1 MIFVENKK
9 CKPQTLKK
17 RHPNALVVDVTSTSP
32 DSSVRVLSPFYPHF
46 NVRIPFTSPE
56 EMTAT
61 CVEAVWQGLK
71 VFQSEDIDLGTLRN
85 ASMQNIKRRAMRFGQ
100 PLGHRKGIHGTELL
114 NYYDARMLI
123 YLPTYKWVLDN
134 IPTAHNAVM
143 RLKEMS
149 LTKDI
154 VLLDYNTNTEFR
166 DISKPISH
174 AGLIKLY
181 IEGVYPTYEQ
191 YPLPLSEEERL
202 AKKKDKKGKEVNTN
216 LELTLF

>member
-1 MIFVENKK
+1 MIYIENKK
-9 CKPQTLKK
+9 CKPLTLKK
-17 RHPNALVVDVTSTSP
+17 RHPNALVVDVTSTSSDP
-32 DSSVRVLSPFYPHF
+32 SMRVLSPFYPHY
-46 NVRIPFTSPE
+46 NVQIPFTSPE

-71 VFQSEDIDLGTLRN
+71 VFQSEDIDLGSLRN
-85 ASMQNIKRRAMRFGQ
+85 ASMQNIKRTARRFGQ
-100 PLGHRKGIHGTELL
+100 PLGHRKGINGTELL

-134 IPTAHNAVM
+134 IPSAHNAVM
-143 RLKEMS
+143 RLKDLS
-149 LTKDI
+149 LTNDI

-166 DISKPISH
+166 DISKPLSH

-191 YPLPLSEEERL
+191 YPLPLSEEERRAKTKSKNGKL
-202 AKKKDKKGKEVNTN
+202 ANTSF
-216 LELTLF
+216 ELTLF

>member
-32 DSSVRVLSPFYPHF
+32 DPSMRVLSPFYPHF

-85 ASMQNIKRRAMRFGQ
+85 ASMQNIKRTARRFGQ

-143 RLKEMS
+143 RLKELN
-149 LTKDI
+149 LTNDI

-202 AKKKDKKGKEVNTN
+202 AKKKDKKGKAVNTN

>member
-32 DSSVRVLSPFYPHF
+32 DSSVRVLSPFFPHF

-85 ASMQNIKRRAMRFGQ
+85 ASMQNIKRTARRFGQ

-191 YPLPLSEEERL
+191 YPLPLSDEEKL
-202 AKKKDKKGKEVNTN
+202 AKKKNKNGKHSNTN

>member
-85 ASMQNIKRRAMRFGQ
+85 ASMQNIKRTAMRFGQ

-154 VLLDYNTNTEFR
+154 VLLDYNTYTEFR

>member
-32 DSSVRVLSPFYPHF
+32 DSSVRVLSPFFPHF

-71 VFQSEDIDLGTLRN
+71 VFPSEDIDLGTLRN
-85 ASMQNIKRRAMRFGQ
+85 ASMQNIKRPARRFGQ

-191 YPLPLSEEERL
+191 YPLPLSDEEKL
-202 AKKKDKKGKEVNTN
+202 AKKKNKNGKHSNTN

>member
-1 MIFVENKK
+1 MIYIENKK
-9 CKPQTLKK
+9 CKPLTLKK

-32 DSSVRVLSPFYPHF
+32 DPSMRVLSPFYPHF
-46 NVRIPFTSPE
+46 NVQIPFTSPE

-85 ASMQNIKRRAMRFGQ
+85 ASMQNIKRTARRFGQ

-134 IPTAHNAVM
+134 VSIAHNAVM
-143 RLKEMS
+143 RIKDLS
-149 LTKDI
+149 LTNDI
-154 VLLDYNTNTEFR
+154 VLLDYNTNIEFR

-174 AGLIKLY
+174 AGLIKMY
-181 IEGVYPTYEQ
+181 IEGMYPTYEQ
-191 YPLPLSEEERL
+191 YPLPLSEEEK
-202 AKKKDKKGKEVNTN
+202 AIKKSKKGKLKDTS

>member
-9 CKPQTLKK
+9 CKPQTLKR

-85 ASMQNIKRRAMRFGQ
+85 ASMQNIKRTARRFGQ

-143 RLKEMS
+143 RLKKMS

-191 YPLPLSEEERL
+191 YPLPLSEEEKKK
-202 AKKKDKKGKEVNTN
+202 KKKDKKGKEVNTN

>member
-1 MIFVENKK
+1 MIFIENKK
-9 CKPQTLKK
+9 CKPSTLKK

-32 DSSVRVLSPFYPHF
+32 DPSMRVLSPFYPHF
-46 NVRIPFTSPE
+46 NIHIPFTSPE

-71 VFQSEDIDLGTLRN
+71 VFQTQDVDLDTFRN
-85 ASMQNIKRRAMRFGQ
+85 ASMQNIKRTARKYGQ

-114 NYYDARMLI
+114 DYYNARMLI

-134 IPTAHNAVM
+134 VPIVQKA
-143 RLKEMS
+143 
-149 LTKDI
+149 LTQLNDACMKSDV
-154 VLLDYNTNTEFR
+154 VLLDYNTNANFR

-181 IEGVYPTYEQ
+181 IEGQ
-191 YPLPLSEEERL
+191 YPSIEEYPEPMSQEEIK
-202 AKKKDKKGKEVNTN
+202 ASKGKKKNKTSE